1 MAQILVKGISSKL
14 HRDLKARAQRNRRSM
29 NQEVLTILEQSVQR
43 VRPIMIPTPVKP
55 RRPISDD
62 EIIRAVREGRE

>member
-1 MAQILVKGISSKL
+1 MAQILVKGIPSKL

-29 NQEVLTILEQSVQR
+29 NQEVLTILEQSLQR
-43 VRPIMIPTPVKP
+43 VQAITVPKPMKPLKPIT
-55 RRPISDD
+55 DD